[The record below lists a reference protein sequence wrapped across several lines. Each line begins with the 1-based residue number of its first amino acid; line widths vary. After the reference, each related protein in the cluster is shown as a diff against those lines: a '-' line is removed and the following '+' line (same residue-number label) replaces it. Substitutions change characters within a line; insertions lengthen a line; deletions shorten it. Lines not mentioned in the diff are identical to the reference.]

1 MPKYKAYIAA
11 IDHYPNPANNLP
23 SCIND
28 ANAFHQKITDIYKF
42 TDVRFDHDEKATLQN
57 VEAGLS
63 WLFNGASPDDRL
75 VFFFSGHGF
84 QVAQG
89 QDLEEVLCLYDQFL
103 FDNVLSQKSQGVPPG
118 VFTLISD
125 SCHSGGMYKVMM
137 TDGHMDVAQ
146 TKVLKVPPMVEN
158 DKVFLDPTKVSQLR
172 YRPFGARP
180 GSTSTLRKRFGM
192 TAGKEFDETGQL
204 QMNGMLLSACLA
216 DETASASTPK
226 TGGKSAFTYALLEQL
241 AVLGPG
247 VSNRQLVEGT
257 TTMLRD
263 LGFRQTPVLT
273 EPSNPTD
280 LAGTSFLLF
289 QGQAAPAAPSPDWIA
304 RLIQDVLSN
313 QRKDPAMMHDKS
325 YGQPVSGGDEKFWGV
340 VASLAS
346 VAVPAIIDALRKGD
360 YEPQKDFAA
369 VPGGEEKFWR
379 TLLNVVSTAMPAVV
393 QALRKGGYEPQKDFS
408 GGQEKFLNSILRI
421 ATGCLPPL
429 LRTIAAQGIQ
439 PQKDF
444 GGEEKFWGAIASAI
458 SATLPVV
465 INALS
470 KQGAPAKGFEDV
482 PAGDQKFFGAI
493 ASVIGTLGPIVIQ
506 ALSKSGVDP
515 QKDFQQ
521 AGQEKFLGALMSVI
535 GTVAPVVIRALTK
548 SGAEP
553 QKDFGGEEKFWG
565 AFSSIVQAALPAVIG
580 ALRKGDFQGDKGF
593 APAASGGGT
602 GDEKF
607 WGAIARVVASAIPT
621 IVGELTKSGA
631 DLSDKGIMI
640 SPALAPSLAP
650 SGSAMPHDLV
660 ANVVS
665 SALPQLQ
672 RTY

>member
-1 MPKYKAYIAA
+1 MPNYRAYIAA

-28 ANAFHQKITDIYKF
+28 AKAFQQKITDVYKF
-42 TDVRFDHDEKATLQN
+42 ADVRFDYDEKATLQN

-63 WLFNGASPDDRL
+63 WLFNGAGSDDRL

-84 QVAQG
+84 QVARG

-103 FDNVLSQKSQGVPPG
+103 FDNVLSQKSQAVPPG

-146 TKVLKVPPMVEN
+146 TKVLKVPPFIEN
-158 DKVFLDPTKVSQLR
+158 DKVFLDPRKVTQLR
-172 YRPFGARP
+172 YRPFCARHGAASRIDN
-180 GSTSTLRKRFGM
+180 RFGT
-192 TAGKEFDETGQL
+192 TAGKEFDEAGQL

-216 DETASASTPK
+216 DETASASTAK

-241 AVLGPG
+241 TVLGPD
-247 VSNRQLVEGT
+247 VSNRRLVEGAT
-257 TTMLRD
+257 KMLRD

-273 EPSNPTD
+273 EPANPAG
-280 LAGTSFLLF
+280 LAATSFLLF
-289 QGQAAPAAPSPDWIA
+289 RGQAAPAVSSPDWMTRI
-304 RLIQDVLSN
+304 IQDALSN
-313 QRKDPAMMHDKS
+313 QRKDATMMHDKS
-325 YGQPVSGGDEKFWGV
+325 YGQPAASGDEKFWGV
-340 VASLAS
+340 LANLAS
-346 VAVPAIIDALRKGD
+346 VAVPAIVDALRKGD
-360 YEPQKDFAA
+360 FEPQKDFTAI
-369 VPGGEEKFWR
+369 PGGEEKFWR
-379 TLLNVVSTAMPAVV
+379 TLLNVVSTAVPAVV

-408 GGQEKFLNSILRI
+408 GGQEKFLGSIVGI
-421 ATGCLPPL
+421 ATRCIPPL

-444 GGEEKFWGAIASAI
+444 GGEEKFWGAIASAV
-458 SATLPVV
+458 SAALPAV
-465 INALS
+465 IGALS
-470 KQGAPAKGFEDV
+470 KQGNPVKGFEDV
-482 PAGDQKFFGAI
+482 APGDQKFFGAI

-506 ALSKSGVDP
+506 ALSKSGIDP

-521 AGQEKFLGALMSVI
+521 AGQEKFIGALMSVI
-535 GTVAPVVIRALTK
+535 GTVAPVVIQALTK

-565 AFSSIVQAALPAVIG
+565 AFANIVQAALPAVIG
-580 ALRKGDFQGDKGF
+580 ALRKGDFQEDKGF
-593 APAASGGGT
+593 APTGSGAGA

-631 DLSDKGIMI
+631 GPSTI
-640 SPALAPSLAP
+640 SPSLAPSLAP
-650 SGSAMPHDLV
+650 SGLAMPHDLV

-665 SALPQLQ
+665 STLPQLQ

>member
-1 MPKYKAYIAA
+1 MSKYKAYIAA

-28 ANAFHQKITDIYKF
+28 AKAFHQKVTDVYKF
-42 TDVRFDHDEKATLQN
+42 TDVRFDYDEKATLQN

-63 WLFNGASPDDRL
+63 WLFDGASADDRL

-84 QVAQG
+84 QVARG
-89 QDLEEVLCLYDQFL
+89 QNLEEVLCLYDQFL
-103 FDNVLSQKSQGVPPG
+103 FDNVLSQKSQAVPPG

-125 SCHSGGMYKVMM
+125 SCHSGGMYKVLM
-137 TDGHMDVAQ
+137 TDGHIDVAQ
-146 TKVLKVPPMVEN
+146 TKVLKVPPIVEN
-158 DKVFLDPTKVSQLR
+158 DKVFLDPKTVSQLR

-180 GSTSTLRKRFGM
+180 GPVSTLGKRFGM
-192 TAGKEFDETGQL
+192 AVKEFDEAGEL

-241 AVLGPG
+241 AVLGPN
-247 VSNRQLVEGT
+247 VSNRQLLEGT
-257 TTMLRD
+257 TKMLRD

-273 EPSNPTD
+273 EPTHPAG
-280 LAGTSFLLF
+280 LATASFLLF
-289 QGQAAPAAPSPDWIA
+289 QGQAALPPSTPDWMTRI
-304 RLIQDVLSN
+304 IQDVLSN
-313 QRKDPAMMHDKS
+313 QRKDPAMMQDKS
-325 YGQPVSGGDEKFWGV
+325 YGQPAAGGDEKFWGV
-340 VASLAS
+340 IASLAS
-346 VAVPAIIDALRKGD
+346 VAVPAIVDALRKGD
-360 YEPQKDFAA
+360 YQPQKDFTA
-369 VPGGEEKFWR
+369 VPGGEDKFWR
-379 TLLNVVSTAMPAVV
+379 TLLNVVTTAVPAVV

-408 GGQEKFLNSILRI
+408 GGQEKFLGSILRI

-429 LRTIAAQGIQ
+429 MRTIAAQGIQ

-444 GGEEKFWGAIASAI
+444 GGEEKFWGAIANAI

-470 KQGAPAKGFEDV
+470 KQGGAPAKGFEDV

-493 ASVIGTLGPIVIQ
+493 ASVIGTLGPLVIQ
-506 ALSKSGVDP
+506 ALNKSGVDP

-521 AGQEKFLGALMSVI
+521 AGQEKFIGALMSVV
-535 GTVAPVVIRALTK
+535 GTVAPIVIQALTK
-548 SGAEP
+548 SGIEP

-565 AFSSIVQAALPAVIG
+565 AFASIVQTALPAVIG
-580 ALRKGDFQGDKGF
+580 ALRKGDFEQGKDF
-593 APAASGGGT
+593 APAMPASGA

-607 WGAIARVVASAIPT
+607 WGTIARVVASAIPT

-631 DLSDKGIMI
+631 GVSTI

-650 SGSAMPHDLV
+650 SGSGMPHDLV

>member
-28 ANAFHQKITDIYKF
+28 ANAFRQRIDDVYKF
-42 TDVRFDHDEKATLQN
+42 TDVRYDYDEKATLQN

-63 WLFNGASPDDRL
+63 WLFGGASADDRL

-84 QVAQG
+84 QVAEG
-89 QDLEEVLCLYDQFL
+89 QNLEEVLCLYDQFL
-103 FDNVLSQKSQGVPPG
+103 FDNVISRKSQGVPPG

-137 TDGHMDVAQ
+137 TEGHVDVAQ
-146 TKVLKVPPMVEN
+146 TKVLKVPPIADN
-158 DKVFLDPTKVSQLR
+158 DKVFLDPSRVPQLR
-172 YRPFGARP
+172 YRPFGARL
-180 GSTSTLRKRFGM
+180 GSASTIGKRFGI
-192 TAGKEFDETGQL
+192 TEGKEFDEAGQL

-241 AVLGPG
+241 AAFGPN
-247 VSNRQLVEGT
+247 VSNRQLVEGST
-257 TTMLRD
+257 RMLRD
-263 LGFRQTPVLT
+263 LGFRQTPVLV
-273 EPSNPTD
+273 EPTSPNG
-280 LAGTSFLLF
+280 LAATSFLLF
-289 QGQAAPAAPSPDWIA
+289 QGQAAPPVSSDWMTRI
-304 RLIQDVLSN
+304 IQDVLSS
-313 QRKDPAMMHDKS
+313 QRKDFAMMHDKS
-325 YGQPVSGGDEKFWGV
+325 FNQPGSGGDEKFWGV
-340 VASLAS
+340 LASLAS
-346 VAVPAIIDALRKGD
+346 VAVPAIMDALRKGD
-360 YEPQKDFAA
+360 YQPQKDFTA

-379 TLLNVVSTAMPAVV
+379 TLLNVVTTAVPAVV
-393 QALRKGGYEPQKDFS
+393 QALRKSGYEPQKDFS
-408 GGQEKFLNSILRI
+408 GSQEKFLGSILRV

-493 ASVIGTLGPIVIQ
+493 ASVIGTLGPLVIQ
-506 ALSKSGVDP
+506 ALSKSGLDP

-535 GTVAPVVIRALTK
+535 GTVAPVVIQALSK

-565 AFSSIVQAALPAVIG
+565 AFASIVQAALPAVIG
-580 ALRKGDFQGDKGF
+580 ALRKGDFQSDKGF
-593 APAASGGGT
+593 APTSGDGS
-602 GDEKF
+602 GDDKF

-621 IVGELTKSGA
+621 IVGELTKGGTEPST
-631 DLSDKGIMI
+631 I

-650 SGSAMPHDLV
+650 SGMAMPRDLI

-672 RTY
+672 RTN

>member
-1 MPKYKAYIAA
+1 MPNYKAYIAA
-11 IDHYPNPANNLP
+11 VDHYPNPANNLP

-28 ANAFHQKITDIYKF
+28 AKAFHQKITDVYKF
-42 TDVRFDHDEKATLQN
+42 TDVRFDYDEKATLEN

-63 WLFNGASPDDRL
+63 WLFNGARPDDRL

-84 QVAQG
+84 QVAKG

-103 FDNVLSQKSQGVPPG
+103 FDNVLSQKSQAVPPG

-137 TDGHMDVAQ
+137 IDGHMDVAQ

-158 DKVFLDPTKVSQLR
+158 DKVFLDPKKVSQLR

-180 GSTSTLRKRFGM
+180 GSISTLGKRFGV
-192 TAGKEFDETGQL
+192 AVKEFDEVDQL
-204 QMNGMLLSACLA
+204 QMNGMLFSACLA

-241 AVLGPG
+241 SALGPN

-257 TTMLRD
+257 TKMLRD

-273 EPSNPTD
+273 EPSNPTG
-280 LAGTSFLLF
+280 LAAASFLLF
-289 QGQAAPAAPSPDWIA
+289 QGQAAPAVSSPDWMMRI
-304 RLIQDVLSN
+304 IQDALSN
-313 QRKDPAMMHDKS
+313 QRKDTAMTHDKS
-325 YGQPVSGGDEKFWGV
+325 FGQPAAGGDEKFWGV
-340 VASLAS
+340 LASLAS
-346 VAVPAIIDALRKGD
+346 VAVPAIVDALRKGD
-360 YEPQKDFAA
+360 FQPQKDFTA

-379 TLLNVVSTAMPAVV
+379 TLLNVVSTAVPAVV

-408 GGQEKFLNSILRI
+408 GGQEKILGSILGI
-421 ATGCLPPL
+421 ATSCIPTLF
-429 LRTIAAQGIQ
+429 RTIAAQGIQ

-458 SATLPVV
+458 SSALPVV
-465 INALS
+465 VNALS
-470 KQGAPAKGFEDV
+470 KQGTPVKGFEDV
-482 PAGDQKFFGAI
+482 PAGGDQKFFGAI

-521 AGQEKFLGALMSVI
+521 PGQEKFLGALMSVI
-535 GTVAPVVIRALTK
+535 GTVAPVVIQALTK

-565 AFSSIVQAALPAVIG
+565 AFANIVQAALPAVIG
-580 ALRKGDFQGDKGF
+580 ALRKGDFQEDKGF
-593 APAASGGGT
+593 SATPGGGA

-631 DLSDKGIMI
+631 GMSTI
-640 SPALAPSLAP
+640 SPAMAPSLAP
-650 SGSAMPHDLV
+650 SDSAMPHDLV